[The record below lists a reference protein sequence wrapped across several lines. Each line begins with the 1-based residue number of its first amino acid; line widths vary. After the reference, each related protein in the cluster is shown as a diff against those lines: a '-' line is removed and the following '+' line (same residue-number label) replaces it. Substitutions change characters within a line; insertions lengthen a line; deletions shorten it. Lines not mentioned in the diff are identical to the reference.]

1 MLLAVDVGNTETVV
15 GLFGH
20 GPPRHEDGDV
30 VDLADHWRLSTE
42 ASRTSDELAL
52 VLGQLLAQRGVRLD
66 TDVTGVAVCSGVP
79 RVTAALRAL
88 CDRHLHLAPVV
99 IGPGTRTGVPI
110 RYENPRE
117 VGADRIANAVGALDR
132 YPAPLVVV
140 DFGTATTL
148 DAISAGGEYLGG
160 AIVPGVEIA
169 LDALYSHAALLRR
182 VELVAPRQVIGTSTE
197 SAIQSGTLHGTAV
210 LVDGMVARMEAE
222 MGEPTVVATGGLS
235 NLVAPLT
242 RRVQHLEPWL
252 TLHGLRLVYERNTCR

>member
-15 GLFGH
+15 GLF
-20 GPPRHEDGDV
+20 EDGPGGDA
-30 VDLADHWRLSTE
+30 LIDHWRLSTE

-52 VLGQLLAQRGVRLD
+52 LLGQLLALRALRLG
-66 TDVTGVAVCSGVP
+66 TDVTGVAMCSGVP
-79 RVTAALRAL
+79 RVTAAMREMCA
-88 CDRHLHLAPVV
+88 RHLDLAPVV

-132 YPAPLVVV
+132 FTPPLVIV

-148 DAISAGGEYLGG
+148 DAISTDGTYLGG
-160 AIVPGVEIA
+160 AIVPGVEVA

-197 SAIQSGTLHGTAV
+197 SAIQSGTLYGTAA
-210 LVDGMVARMEAE
+210 LVDGMVARMEVE
-222 MGEPTVVATGGLS
+222 LGEPTVVATGGLS
-235 NLVAPLT
+235 NVVAPLT
-242 RRVQHLEPWL
+242 SRVQHQDPWL
-252 TLHGLRLVYERNTCR
+252 TLHGLRVVYERNARP

>member
-15 GLFGH
+15 GLFDD
-20 GPPRHEDGDV
+20 GPAGSDDGSA
-30 VDLADHWRLSTE
+30 VDPVDHWRLSTE

-52 VLGQLLAQRGVRLD
+52 VLSQLLAQRALRLD
-66 TDVTGVAVCSGVP
+66 GDVTGVVVCSGVP

-88 CDRHLHLAPVV
+88 CVRHLDLVPVV

-132 YPAPLVVV
+132 YPPPLVVG

-148 DAISAGGEYLGG
+148 DAISARGEYLGG

-169 LDALYSHAALLRR
+169 LDALYAHAALLRR
-182 VELVAPRQVIGTSTE
+182 VELIEPRQVVGTSTE
-197 SAIQSGTLHGTAV
+197 SAIQSGTLYGTAA
-210 LVDGMVARMEAE
+210 LVDGMVARMEVE
-222 MGEPTVVATGGLS
+222 LGRPTVVATGGLA
-235 NLVAPLT
+235 NLVAPYT
-242 RRVQHLEPWL
+242 ARVQHLEPWL
-252 TLHGLRLVYERNTCR
+252 TLHGLRLVYERNTRP